1 MQAMLTTLEMTV
13 MMAHTENPTTLIM
26 AHTDNPMTLIP
37 TMNQATVHQPT
48 AKKNMTQKDQATKKL
63 DELNEPTQ
71 K

>member
-1 MQAMLTTLEMTV
+1 MQAMPTTLEMTV

-26 AHTDNPMTLIP
+26 AHTDNPTTLIP
-37 TMNQATVHQPT
+37 TMSQATVHQPT